1 MALDM
6 TQEPQPSRR
15 AFLFS
20 TLAAGGGLV
29 LGVGFAHDAAAQA
42 TAKLSAFVSILPDGA
57 ISVIAKNPE
66 VGQGIKT
73 MLPMLIAEE
82 LDVDWS
88 QIRIVQADADQ
99 TIYGRQI
106 AGGSTAT
113 PTNWLPMRQAGA
125 AARQMLVAA
134 AATRWGVPASECSTA
149 AGVIRHAVSKRTLS
163 YGAVASAAAA
173 LTPPDPATLTLKDA
187 KAFKI
192 IGRSRGGVDSPKV
205 VAGAPLF
212 GIDVVVPGM
221 VHAAFERC
229 PVFGGKVVSAD
240 LAAAKARP
248 GVIDAFIVKGGS
260 NPTGLVDGVAIL
272 ATNWWSANRARRDL
286 KIVWDEGSKA
296 DHSTAGYDAQAL
308 KLAAAPPQAS
318 LFKEGDVAAAMAGAA
333 KTIQASYA
341 YPFLSHAP
349 LEPQNTT
356 AIFKDGKFEIWSPTQ
371 NPEPGRR
378 LVAETLG
385 VKPAD
390 ITIHLIRCGGGFGRR
405 LANDYMVEACAIA
418 KQSGRAVKL
427 VWNRSD
433 DLQHDPYRPGG
444 YHYFSGGL
452 DAAGKVVAFR
462 DHFVTFGAGDQVVS
476 SANLGSA
483 EFPAGFVPNC
493 EFVQSTMTL
502 GAATGPMRAPRSN
515 ALCFAFQSFIDE
527 LAVAADKDPLQFKLD
542 LLGPPRQMPGPNA
555 TTVGFH
561 SGRMADVLR
570 LVGERS
576 GWSGRAS
583 LPKGVGMGV
592 AFYWCHLGYFAHVV
606 EAKVEPDGAWK
617 VGRVWAVGDV
627 GSQIINPT
635 GARAQ
640 VEGSI
645 IDGLGQVSNAIT
657 FDKGRTTQTNF
668 HQYPLPRMNQA
679 PLSIDIHFHLTAYS
693 PTGLGEP
700 ALPPVIPAL
709 TNALFAASGKR
720 VRNLPLDRAVLKT
733 A

>member
-6 TQEPQPSRR
+6 TNEPRPSRR

-29 LGVGFAHDAAAQA
+29 LGVGLADSAAAQA

-66 VGQGIKT
+66 CGQGIKT

-99 TIYGRQI
+99 TIYGRQV

-125 AARQMLVAA
+125 GARHMLVTAA
-134 AATRWGVPASECSTA
+134 AARWGVPASECSTA
-149 AGVIRHAVSKRTLS
+149 AGVISHKASNHTVT

-173 LTPPDPATLTLKDA
+173 LTPPDPATLTLKDP
-187 KAFKI
+187 KAFGI
-192 IGRSRGGVDSPKV
+192 IGKSRNGVDSPKV
-205 VAGAPLF
+205 VTGQPLF

-221 VHAAFERC
+221 VHAAFEKC

-260 NPTGLVDGVAIL
+260 NLTGLVDGVAIL

-286 KIVWDEGSKA
+286 KIVWDEGPTA
-296 DHSTAGYDAQAL
+296 DHSTAGYDAQA
-308 KLAAAPPQAS
+308 KALAAQPPHS
-318 LFKEGDVAAAMAGAA
+318 TILKTGDVAAALGGAA
-333 KTIQASYA
+333 KTVHAAYS

-356 AIFKDGKFEIWSPTQ
+356 AVFKDGKFEIWAPTQ
-371 NPEPGRR
+371 NPEPGRQ

-418 KQSGRAVKL
+418 KQAGRPVKL

-444 YHYFSGGL
+444 YHNFSAGL
-452 DAAGKVVAFR
+452 DAGGKVIAFR
-462 DHFVTFGAGDQVVS
+462 DHFVTFGAGEQAAS
-476 SANLGSA
+476 SANLSNT
-483 EFPAGFVPNC
+483 EFPAGFVENC
-493 EFVQSTMTL
+493 ELVQSTMPL
-502 GAATGPMRAPRSN
+502 AAATGPMRAPRSN

-527 LAVAADKDPLQFKLD
+527 LAVAAGKDPLRFKLD
-542 LLGPPRQMPGPNA
+542 LLGPPRPPAAANA
-555 TTVGFH
+555 FNN
-561 SGRMADVLR
+561 GRMADVLR

-576 GWSGRAS
+576 GWDRRAS
-583 LPKGVGMGV
+583 LPKGTGMGV
-592 AFYWCHLGYFAHVV
+592 AFYWCHQGYFAHVV
-606 EAKVEPDGAWK
+606 EAKVEPGGAWK
-617 VGRVWAVGDV
+617 VGRVWCVGDV

-645 IDGLGQVSNAIT
+645 IDGLGQLALAVT
-657 FDKGRTTQTNF
+657 FDKGRTTQSNF
-668 HQYPLPRMNQA
+668 NQYPLTRISQTPTA
-679 PLSIDIHFHLTAYS
+679 IDIHFHLTRFS

-720 VRNLPLDRAVLKT
+720 VRDLPLAAAALRT

>member
-6 TQEPQPSRR
+6 TNEPQPSRR

-20 TLAAGGGLV
+20 ALAAGGGLV
-29 LGVGFAHDAAAQA
+29 LGDRLADSAAAQA

-66 VGQGIKT
+66 CGQGIKT

-99 TIYGRQI
+99 TIYGRQV

-134 AATRWGVPASECSTA
+134 AAARWGVRASECTTA
-149 AGVIRHAVSKRTLS
+149 AGVISHRASNRTIA
-163 YGAVASAAAA
+163 YGAVATAAAA

-187 KAFKI
+187 KTFGI
-192 IGRSRGGVDSPKV
+192 IGKSRNGVDSPKV
-205 VAGAPLF
+205 VTGQPLF

-221 VHAAFERC
+221 AHAVFEKC

-248 GVIDAFIVKGGS
+248 GVIDAFIVKGGA
-260 NPTGLVDGVAIL
+260 NLTGLVDGVAIL

-286 KIVWDEGSKA
+286 KIVWDEGPKA
-296 DHSTAGYDAQAL
+296 DHSTAGYNAQA
-308 KLAAAPPQAS
+308 KALAAQPPHSTIVRQ
-318 LFKEGDVAAAMAGAA
+318 GDVAAAMAGAA
-333 KTIQASYA
+333 KTVQASYS

-356 AIFKDGKFEIWSPTQ
+356 AVFKDGKFEIWAPTQ
-371 NPEPGRR
+371 NPEPGRQ
-378 LVAETLG
+378 LVAQTLA
-385 VKPAD
+385 VSPAD

-418 KQSGRAVKL
+418 KQAGRPVKL
-427 VWNRSD
+427 IWNRSD

-444 YHYFSGGL
+444 YHNFSAGL

-462 DHFVTFGAGDQVVS
+462 DHFITFGAGEQALA
-476 SANLGSA
+476 SANMTNT
-483 EFPAGFVPNC
+483 EFPAGFVDNC
-493 EFVQSTMTL
+493 ELVQSTMAL

-527 LAVAADKDPLQFKLD
+527 LAVAAGKDPLQFRLD
-542 LLGPPRQMPGPNA
+542 LLGPPRPPGAPN
-555 TTVGFH
+555 TFNN
-561 SGRMADVLR
+561 GRMADVLR

-576 GWSGRAS
+576 GWARRAS
-583 LPKGVGMGV
+583 LPKGTGMGV
-592 AFYWCHLGYFAHVV
+592 AFYWSHQGYFAHVV
-606 EAKVEPDGAWK
+606 EAKVEPSGAWK
-617 VGRVWAVGDV
+617 VGRVWTVGDV

-635 GARAQ
+635 GAHAQ

-645 IDGLGQVSNAIT
+645 IDGIGQLALAIT
-657 FDKGRTTQTNF
+657 FDKGRTTQANF
-668 HQYPLPRMNQA
+668 NQYPMLRIGQA
-679 PLSIDIHFHLTAYS
+679 PMGIDIHFHLTPFS

-709 TNALFAASGKR
+709 TNAMFAASGKR
-720 VRNLPLDRAVLKT
+720 VRDLPLTTAALKT
-733 A
+733 V